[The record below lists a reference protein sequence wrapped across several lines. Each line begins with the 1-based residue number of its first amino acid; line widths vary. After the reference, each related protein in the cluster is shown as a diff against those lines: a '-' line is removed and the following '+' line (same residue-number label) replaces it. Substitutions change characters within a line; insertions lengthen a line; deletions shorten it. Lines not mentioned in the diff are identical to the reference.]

1 MDQVSQAPSRATLFI
16 EPLLVQGP
24 PPCLALTKALP
35 PFRDPARPPT
45 SHQLAFTSSPARFR
59 FHRRPRPLP
68 QAVLG
73 TFASQ
78 LSFLQ
83 AVPVALAS
91 SPGSFRSHTSIHA
104 LSQGFAVQRLLGV
117 GCERRY
123 STAGRVEHWRLRRPR
138 RAPDWPV
145 CCRSFVLVLG
155 SGAVDTVLPSVPSV
169 RLSVRCSATGS
180 LTANAH
186 RNPHVAGPPQC
197 GE

>member
-1 MDQVSQAPSRATLFI
+1 MVAFAISLLSQAA
-16 EPLLVQGP
+16 
-24 PPCLALTKALP
+24 
-35 PFRDPARPPT
+35 
-45 SHQLAFTSSPARFR
+45 QLAFAFLLSQAAQLASACIRAVAFASRPARFRKSSPARFR